1 MVMAGRSIAAAR
13 CTMPIRSGSSTSP
26 TGCRSTPGRPT
37 IPRSNRRRCSSASQ
51 RKARR
56 LHRWRRPRK
65 RLDGDVFWPGPQ
77 RVVPA
82 NAGTHTAWTHVLALE
97 QRPFFNIEARGYGF
111 LRSQGRPGASWCRP
125 WLAGM
130 PMTHPGEKFYP
141 EGVHWDDPIAR
152 GTLPDL
158 LSKAS
163 VQYGARPA
171 IEFRDRPISFTEL
184 EAMVE
189 VAASAFLRAGYG
201 KNTSVA
207 LFLGNSPDHP
217 VNFFGALKAG
227 ARIVPLSPLD
237 GERALSHKLGDSGA
251 PILVTSDL
259 SALLPM
265 ALKFLE
271 KGLLDRLIVCE
282 DDNWGA
288 VGNPHTP
295 IPANPAITTFRAF
308 AEGATKP
315 MQWPAIAADDVALLQ
330 YTGGTT
336 GLPKGA
342 MLSHGNL
349 TSAVSIYDVWG
360 KAARAKRDAVERV
373 ICVLPLF
380 HIYALTVI
388 LLRSLTRGDLISL
401 HQRFDVEA
409 VMRDIEVKRATAFP
423 GVPTMWIAIASL
435 PDLESR
441 DLSSLVSCG
450 SGGAPLPVEV
460 ARIFE
465 RKVGMKLKSG
475 WGMTETCSPGTGH
488 PKEGPDKPGS
498 IGLMLPGIEM
508 DVVSLEDP
516 RQLMPVGEVGE
527 IRIRGPN
534 VTKGYWNRPKET
546 AEAFVGD
553 RFLTGD
559 IGYMDEDGYF
569 YLVDRKKDMIIS
581 GGFNVYPSVIESAT
595 YEHPDVEEVVVI
607 GIPDT
612 YRGEAAKAFVKLR
625 RGAKTLDLE
634 GLNAFLADKIG
645 RHEMPTALEIRDSL
659 PRTPVGKLSKKEL
672 IEEERKKHDEAPAP
686 APEPLKRARS

>member
-1 MVMAGRSIAAAR
+1 
-13 CTMPIRSGSSTSP
+13 
-26 TGCRSTPGRPT
+26 
-37 IPRSNRRRCSSASQ
+37 
-51 RKARR
+51 
-56 LHRWRRPRK
+56 
-65 RLDGDVFWPGPQ
+65 
-77 RVVPA
+77 
-82 NAGTHTAWTHVLALE
+82 
-97 QRPFFNIEARGYGF
+97 
-111 LRSQGRPGASWCRP
+111 
-125 WLAGM
+125 
-130 PMTHPGEKFYP
+130 MTHPGEQFYP
-141 EGVHWDDPIAR
+141 EGIHWDDPIAR

-158 LSKAS
+158 LSKAATDFA
-163 VQYGARPA
+163 ARPA
-171 IEFRDRPISFTEL
+171 IEFRDRPISYAEL
-184 EAMVE
+184 EGKVE

-201 KNTSVA
+201 QNTSVA

-227 ARIVPLSPLD
+227 ARVVHLSPLD
-237 GERALSHKLGDSGA
+237 GERALSHKLSDSGA
-251 PILVTSDL
+251 RILVTSDL
-259 SALLPM
+259 AALLPM
-265 ALKFLE
+265 ALKFLN

-282 DDNWGA
+282 DDHWGA

-295 IPANPAITTFRAF
+295 IPDHPAIVTFKTFVA
-308 AEGATKP
+308 GATSP
-315 MQWPAIAADDVALLQ
+315 AQWPPISADDVALLQ

-360 KAARAKRDAVERV
+360 KKAQAERNAIERV

-388 LLRSLTRGDLISL
+388 LLRSLERGDLISL
-401 HQRFDVEA
+401 HQRFDVTA
-409 VMRDIEVKRATAFP
+409 VMRDIEVKRATVFP

-465 RKVGMKLKSG
+465 RKTNMKLKSG

-488 PKEGPDKPGS
+488 PQVGPEKPGS

-508 DVVSLEDP
+508 DVVALADSSKILP
-516 RQLMPVGEVGE
+516 PGEVGE

-534 VTKGYWNRPKET
+534 VTRGYWNRPQET

-559 IGYMDEDGYF
+559 IGYMDSDGYF

-581 GGFNVYPSVIESAT
+581 GGFNVYPQMIEQAI
-595 YEHPDVEEVVVI
+595 YEHPAVQEVIVI
-607 GIPDT
+607 GISDD

-625 RGAKTLDLE
+625 AGANPFTLDDLKT
-634 GLNAFLADKIG
+634 FLAGKLG
-645 RHEMPTALEIRDSL
+645 KHEIPAALDFVDEL
-659 PRTPVGKLSKKEL
+659 PRTPVGKLSRHEL
-672 IEEERKKHDEAPAP
+672 RNQQPMQPAQP
-686 APEPLKRARS
+686 NQQQLVTGGRS

>member
-1 MVMAGRSIAAAR
+1 
-13 CTMPIRSGSSTSP
+13 
-26 TGCRSTPGRPT
+26 
-37 IPRSNRRRCSSASQ
+37 
-51 RKARR
+51 
-56 LHRWRRPRK
+56 
-65 RLDGDVFWPGPQ
+65 
-77 RVVPA
+77 
-82 NAGTHTAWTHVLALE
+82 
-97 QRPFFNIEARGYGF
+97 
-111 LRSQGRPGASWCRP
+111 
-125 WLAGM
+125 
-130 PMTHPGEKFYP
+130 MTHPGERFYP

-158 LSKAS
+158 LSNAAA
-163 VQYGARPA
+163 QYGARPA
-171 IEFRDRPISFTEL
+171 IEFRDRPISYAEL

-189 VAASAFLRAGYG
+189 VGASAFLRAGYG
-201 KNTSVA
+201 KNASVA

-227 ARIVPLSPLD
+227 ARVVHLPPLD
-237 GERALSHKLGDSGA
+237 GERALSHKLSDSGA
-251 PILVTSDL
+251 RILVTTDL
-259 SALLPM
+259 AALLPM
-265 ALKFLE
+265 ALKFLQE
-271 KGLLDRLIVCE
+271 DLLDRLIVCE
-282 DDNWGA
+282 DDDWGA

-295 IPANPAITTFRAF
+295 IPDHPAIVAFRKF
-308 AEGATKP
+308 VEGATKP
-315 MQWPAIAADDVALLQ
+315 GQWPSISVDDVALLQ

-360 KAARAKRDAVERV
+360 KPARAKRDAIERV

-380 HIYALTVI
+380 LIFALTVI
-388 LLRSLTRGDLISL
+388 LLRSLERGDLISL

-465 RKVGMKLKSG
+465 RKTNMKLKSG

-488 PKEGPDKPGS
+488 PQEGPEKPGS

-508 DVVSLEDP
+508 DVVALDDP
-516 RQLMPVGEVGE
+516 GRVLPPGEVGE

-534 VTKGYWNRPKET
+534 VTNGYWNRPQET

-559 IGYMDEDGYF
+559 IGYMDTDGYF

-581 GGFNVYPSVIESAT
+581 GGFNVYPQMIEQAIYTHPSVQ
-595 YEHPDVEEVVVI
+595 EVIVI
-607 GIPDT
+607 GIPDD
-612 YRGEAAKAFVKLR
+612 YRGEAAKALINLCTGSDPF
-625 RGAKTLDLE
+625 TLDELK
-634 GLNAFLADKIG
+634 AFLTGKLG
-645 RHEMPTALEIRDSL
+645 KHEIPAALDFVDEL
-659 PRTPVGKLSKKEL
+659 PRTSVGKLSRHEL
-672 IEEERKKHDEAPAP
+672 RNLQPAQP
-686 APEPLKRARS
+686 KQQQLVSGGR

>member
-1 MVMAGRSIAAAR
+1 MG
-13 CTMPIRSGSSTSP
+13 TIR
-26 TGCRSTPGRPT
+26 
-37 IPRSNRRRCSSASQ
+37 
-51 RKARR
+51 
-56 LHRWRRPRK
+56 
-65 RLDGDVFWPGPQ
+65 
-77 RVVPA
+77 
-82 NAGTHTAWTHVLALE
+82 
-97 QRPFFNIEARGYGF
+97 
-111 LRSQGRPGASWCRP
+111 
-125 WLAGM
+125 
-130 PMTHPGEKFYP
+130 MTHPGEQFYP

-152 GTLPDL
+152 GTLPGL
-158 LSKAS
+158 LSKAAAD
-163 VQYGARPA
+163 YGARPA
-171 IEFRDRPISFTEL
+171 LEYRDRPISYVEL
-184 EAMVE
+184 EAKAE
-189 VAASAFLRAGYG
+189 VAASALLRAGYG

-227 ARIVPLSPLD
+227 ARVVHLSPLD
-237 GERALSHKLGDSGA
+237 GERALSHKLSDSGA
-251 PILVTSDL
+251 RILVTSDL
-259 SALLPM
+259 AALLPM

-282 DDNWGA
+282 DDHWGA

-295 IPANPAITTFRAF
+295 IPDHPAIVTFSKF
-308 AEGATKP
+308 VDGAAKP
-315 MQWPAIAADDVALLQ
+315 AQWPQVSADDVALLQ

-360 KAARAKRDAVERV
+360 KPARAERDAIERV

-388 LLRSLTRGDLISL
+388 LLSSLERGNLISL
-401 HQRFDVEA
+401 HQRFEVEA
-409 VMRDIEVKRATAFP
+409 VMRDIELKRATAFP

-441 DLSSLVSCG
+441 DLSSLVYCG

-465 RKVGMKLKSG
+465 RKTNMKLKSG

-488 PKEGPDKPGS
+488 PPEGPEKPGS
-498 IGLMLPGIEM
+498 IGLMLPSIEM
-508 DVVSLEDP
+508 DVVALDNP
-516 RQLMPVGEVGE
+516 AKTLAPGEVGE

-534 VTKGYWNRPKET
+534 VTKGYWNRPQET

-559 IGYMDEDGYF
+559 IGYMDADGYF

-581 GGFNVYPSVIESAT
+581 GGFNVYPQMIEQAI
-595 YEHPDVEEVVVI
+595 YEHPAVQEVIVI
-607 GIPDT
+607 GIPDQ

-625 RGAKTLDLE
+625 AGADALTLEELK
-634 GLNAFLADKIG
+634 AFLAGKLG
-645 RHEMPTALEIRDSL
+645 KHEIPSALDLVEEL
-659 PRTPVGKLSKKEL
+659 PRTSVGKLSRHEL
-672 IEEERKKHDEAPAP
+672 RNQQSASQPAQP
-686 APEPLKRARS
+686 KQQQLATGGRP